1 MEKIGGGPFTSLD
14 GFIKRISK
22 LQETLNEEE
31 VLLYRGHSNEKF
43 SLTPSVLRNIGHIEN
58 EDLMIRELISSRPSE
73 FINDNSLLEKLIRA
87 QHYGLPTRLLDL
99 TWNPLVALYFS
110 VLGNQDV
117 NGRVFIFKIRNSSIK
132 YYDSDI
138 ASCISN
144 LSLLTHKEKEEII
157 NTRNKEKNTRNK
169 EKSLQEHFHL
179 TKLLDFVLS
188 EKPHLKFNDSI
199 KLDDLF
205 STIVV
210 RAKMNNVR
218 VSAQSGAFLLF
229 GLSDNIRTN
238 EDGIIE
244 ISYISIKHDYK
255 DRIKKFL
262 ESVSIS
268 DSTLFPEI
276 SRSAQYLSQK
286 YESK

>member
-1 MEKIGGGPFTSLD
+1 MTQTRMKKRGDGPFTSLD
-14 GFIKRISK
+14 GFIKNIFE
-22 LQETLNEEE
+22 LQGTLNEEE

-43 SLTPSVLRNIGHIEN
+43 SLMPSVRRNIGHIKN

-73 FINDNSLLEKLIRA
+73 FIDDNSLLEKLIRA

-138 ASCISN
+138 ASRISN
-144 LSLLTHKEKEEII
+144 LSLLTYKEKEEII
-157 NTRNKEKNTRNK
+157 NTRNKGGGV
-169 EKSLQEHFHL
+169 QEHFHPTTYL
-179 TKLLDFVLS
+179 ES
-188 EKPHLKFNDSI
+188 NAI

-229 GLSDNIRTN
+229 GLSDNIQTN

-244 ISYISIKHDYK
+244 IFYISIKHDSKNY
-255 DRIKKFL
+255 IKKLL

-286 YESK
+286 YESNK

>member
-1 MEKIGGGPFTSLD
+1 MTKTRMEKLGGKDPLTSLN
-14 GFIKRISK
+14 GFIDKIFT
-22 LQETLNEEE
+22 LQENLNEEE
-31 VLLYRGHSNEKF
+31 VLLYRGHSNEEF
-43 SLTPSVLRNIGHIEN
+43 SLIPSVRRNPGHIKN
-58 EDLMIRELISSRPSE
+58 EDSMIRELISSRPSE

-132 YYDSDI
+132 YYDNDI
-138 ASCISN
+138 ASYISN
-144 LSLLTHKEKEEII
+144 LSLLTHREKEEII
-157 NTRNKEKNTRNK
+157 NTRNKGE
-169 EKSLQEHFHL
+169 SLQEHFYQA
-179 TKLLDFVLS
+179 KLLEFVSS
-188 EKPHLKFNDSI
+188 EKPHLKFNNSI

-229 GLSDNIRTN
+229 GLSDNIQTN

-244 ISYISIKHDYK
+244 ILYLRIDHNNKY
-255 DRIKKFL
+255 RIKKFL

>member
-1 MEKIGGGPFTSLD
+1 MTQTRMKKRGDGPFTSLD
-14 GFIKRISK
+14 GFIKNIFE
-22 LQETLNEEE
+22 LQGTLNEEE

-43 SLTPSVLRNIGHIEN
+43 SLMPSVRRNIGHIKN

-73 FINDNSLLEKLIRA
+73 FIDDNSLLEKLIRA

-138 ASCISN
+138 ARCISN

-157 NTRNKEKNTRNK
+157 NTRNKGGGV
-169 EKSLQEHFHL
+169 QEYFHS
-179 TKLLDFVLS
+179 TKLLDFVLG
-188 EKPHLKFNDSI
+188 EKTYLESNAI

-229 GLSDNIRTN
+229 GLSDNIQTN

-244 ISYISIKHDYK
+244 IFYISIKHDSKGY
-255 DRIKKFL
+255 IKKLL

-286 YESK
+286 YESNK